1 MRLIEGVLIILIV
14 TRMFSGINK
23 KIETFATGPWFQ
35 VALILT
41 FTAHLIMEKPRWQLL
56 PFYVAV
62 FVVLLIY
69 AFGLSKSNRGA
80 GQQKPSNPF
89 LKRLVWIFAGVTL
102 FLSLVLAVLLPVY
115 KTPTPSGDFPVGTE
129 SYDLIDPAR
138 AGIYS
143 DGAQTNRKIKLQIWY
158 PAETSKGYK
167 RVKWIED
174 GLPVIRSL
182 AKDMYLPWFAID
194 QTALID
200 SHSFKG
206 APISGGQAQ
215 YPVVVISH
223 GWSGFRNLH
232 NDFAEE
238 LASNGYIVCGID
250 HTYGSVATVFDS
262 GEVATVNYQ
271 ALPKRNVT
279 PDFLTYAEKLV
290 DTYAGDMTLVLDAL
304 SDFQDG
310 TKVSKFSGRI
320 NLDQIG
326 VMGHSTGGGGAVAV
340 ALRDSRV
347 KAVMGLDA
355 WVEPIAMAQIEK
367 GLNVPSLF
375 VRSEAWEDGK
385 NNGHLLPL
393 INGASEPK
401 WFFQFKG
408 STHYDFSMAYM
419 YSPLTRL
426 MKITGDISRQ
436 DSYGLQRELVQNFF
450 DLQLKSGSS
459 DTGNTSTSNTN
470 DNKEVNQEA
479 FDQTILKWQQYLGTN
494 LLDKGD
500 L

>member
-1 MRLIEGVLIILIV
+1 MRLIEGVLFIL
-14 TRMFSGINK
+14 MFIRFFPGKDK
-23 KIETFATGPWFQ
+23 KISAITTGPWFH
-35 VALILT
+35 VLVILT
-41 FTAHLIMEKPRWQLL
+41 FTGHLIIEKIRWQLFPL
-56 PFYVAV
+56 YGVMMA
-62 FVVLLIY
+62 VLLIY
-69 AFGLSKSNRGA
+69 AFKVKLSKKIFRVFSI
-80 GQQKPSNPF
+80 SM
-89 LKRLVWIFAGVTL
+89 LLV
-102 FLSLVLAVLLPVY
+102 SLVLAVLLPVY
-115 KTPTPSGDFPVGTE
+115 KTPTPTGEFLVGTE

-143 DGAQTNRKIKLQIWY
+143 DDTQTNRKIKLQIWY

-167 RVKWIED
+167 KVKWIED

-182 AKDMYLPWFAID
+182 AKDMYLPWFALD
-194 QTALID
+194 QTALIA

-206 APISGGQAQ
+206 APLSGAMAQ

-250 HTYGSVATVFDS
+250 HTYGSVATVFET

-271 ALPKRNVT
+271 ALPKRDVT

-290 DTYAGDMTLVLDAL
+290 DTYAGDMTLVLDTL

-310 TKVSKFSGRI
+310 TKPSEISGHI

-367 GLNVPSLF
+367 GLDVPSLF
-375 VRSEAWEDGK
+375 IRSAAWEDGK

-393 INGASEPK
+393 INGAQGSK

-436 DSYGLQRELVQNFF
+436 DSYGLQREVVGTFF
-450 DLQLKSGSS
+450 DLQLKSESS
-459 DTGNTSTSNTN
+459 ENGNTSNTSNTSN
-470 DNKEVNQEA
+470 SSNTSDSAKNKEVNQGA

-494 LLDKGD
+494 LLDKGE

>member
-1 MRLIEGVLIILIV
+1 MRLFEGVLFILIFIRLLV
-14 TRMFSGINK
+14 GIHRK
-23 KIETFATGPWFQ
+23 GRGFATGPWFQ
-35 VALILT
+35 VAMVLT
-41 FTAHLIMEKPRWQLL
+41 FTAHLIIEKLRWQLL
-56 PFYVAV
+56 PLYVGII
-62 FVVLLIY
+62 VVLLIY
-69 AFGLSKSNRGA
+69 AFASKKSRMPGLKPKPRKILGA
-80 GQQKPSNPF
+80 IS
-89 LKRLVWIFAGVTL
+89 VIIMSV
-102 FLSLVLAVLLPVY
+102 SLVLAVLLPVY
-115 KTPTPSGDFPVGTE
+115 KTPTPTGDFLVGTE
-129 SYDLIDPAR
+129 SYDLVDPAR

-167 RVKWIED
+167 KVPWIED
-174 GLPVIRSL
+174 GLPVTRAL
-182 AKDMYLPWFAID
+182 AKDMYLPGFALD
-194 QTALID
+194 QTALIA

-206 APISGGQAQ
+206 APLSEAKAQ

-250 HTYGSVATVFDS
+250 HTYGSVATVFET
-262 GEVATVNYQ
+262 GEVAQVNYQ

-279 PDFLTYAEKLV
+279 PDFLTYANRLV
-290 DTYAGDMTLVLDAL
+290 GTYADDMTLVLDAL
-304 SDFQDG
+304 EAFQDG
-310 TKVSKFSGRI
+310 TRSAEISGHI
-320 NLDQIG
+320 DLDAIG

-347 KAVMGLDA
+347 KALLGLDA
-355 WVEPIAMAQIEK
+355 WVESIDMGEIEK
-367 GLNVPSLF
+367 GLDVPSLF
-375 VRSEAWEDGK
+375 IRSAAWEDGK

-393 INGASEPK
+393 VNGARADK
-401 WFFQFKG
+401 WLFQFKG

-436 DSYGLQRELVQNFF
+436 DSYGLQREVVRTFF
-450 DLQLKSGSS
+450 DLQLMS
-459 DTGNTSTSNTN
+459 DAKTI
-470 DNKEVNQEA
+470 NQSA
-479 FDQTILKWQQYLGTN
+479 FEQTILKWQRYLGTN
-494 LLDKGD
+494 LLDKGA